1 MRILLIEDERDLASA
16 VTRAL
21 ADEGVSCTAAHD
33 GDEGLFQARE
43 GRYDAIV
50 LDLMLPGQSGW
61 DVLASLRAEGLSVP
75 VLILTALDDLGDRV
89 RGLNLGADDY
99 LTKPFAVAE
108 LIARL
113 GAIVRR
119 AAGHAGSVLMVGDV
133 HLDLT
138 ARRVYRAG
146 EELPVTGR
154 EYAILE
160 MLARHRGEVVS
171 RTAIWEHLYRDDD
184 DIASNTIDVHVAALR
199 RKLGAELI
207 QTRRGLGYLIDA

>member
-1 MRILLIEDERDLASA
+1 MKVLLIEDEPDLASA

-21 ADEGVSCTAAHD
+21 ADEGISCTAAHD
-33 GDEGLFQARE
+33 GDEGLYRACE
-43 GRYDAIV
+43 CHYDAIV
-50 LDLMLPGQSGW
+50 LDLMLPGRSGW
-61 DVLASLRAEGLSVP
+61 DVLAALRSEGVSVP
-75 VLILTALDDLGDRV
+75 VLILTALDDLDDRV

-108 LIARL
+108 LVARL

-119 AAGHAGSVLMVGDV
+119 AAGHSGSILTVGDV

-160 MLARHRGEVVS
+160 LLARRRGEVVS
-171 RTAIWEHLYRDDD
+171 RTAICDYLYRDDD
-184 DIASNTIDVHVAALR
+184 EIASNTIDVHVAALR

>member
-1 MRILLIEDERDLASA
+1 MKILLIEDERDLASA
-16 VTRAL
+16 LQRAL
-21 ADEGVSCTAAHD
+21 ADEDVRCTTVHD
-33 GDEGLFQARE
+33 GNEGLYYARE
-43 GRYDAIV
+43 YEYDAVV

-61 DVLASLRAEGLSVP
+61 DVLAALRAEGRTVP
-75 VLILTALDDLGDRV
+75 VLILTALDALDDRV

-108 LIARL
+108 LVARL

-119 AAGHAGSVLMVGDV
+119 TAGHPGAILMFGDV
-133 HLDLT
+133 HLDLS
-138 ARRVYRAG
+138 ARRVYRGG

-160 MLARHRGEVVS
+160 MLATRRGEVVS
-171 RTAIWEHLYRDDD
+171 RTDICEHLYRDDD
-184 DIASNTIDVHVAALR
+184 EISSNTIDVHVAALR

>member
-1 MRILLIEDERDLASA
+1 MKILLIEDERDLASA

-21 ADEGVSCTAAHD
+21 ADEGISCTAAYD
-33 GDEGLFQARE
+33 GDEGLHQGRE
-43 GRYDAIV
+43 GHYDAVV

-61 DVLASLRAEGLSVP
+61 DVLASLRSEGVSVP
-75 VLILTALDDLGDRV
+75 VLILTALDDLSDRV

-108 LIARL
+108 LVARL

-119 AAGHAGSVLMVGDV
+119 AAGHSGNVLMVGDV
-133 HLDLT
+133 HLDLA

-184 DIASNTIDVHVAALR
+184 EIASNTIDVHVAALR